1 MPELPEVETTRLGF
15 VHAIRHARI
24 HSVHL
29 GKPLRWPLGCAPSA
43 LAGLCVQNVRRR
55 SKYLL
60 LDLGQEIIE
69 AEKANAPMSAAKP
82 ACAHQRAA
90 GMLII
95 HLGMSGSLRFTPTP
109 AAATLSANA
118 ATAFST
124 SLDAPTPLARHE
136 HFGMHTSQGTLRLT
150 DPRRFGAVVYAPQ
163 GEADPMAQKLLQH
176 LGPEPLSAA
185 FTPTHLHH
193 NLRKRRIAVKQAIMD
208 ARVVVGV
215 GNIYASEALF
225 HAGIRPDTP
234 ACRIGPTRATR
245 LHAAIVKVLNAALR
259 AGGSSL
265 RNYTSPDGKAGYFQL
280 ETRVYG
286 RTGQPCT
293 SCGKTIVMLRLGQR
307 SCFFCPSC
315 QKR

>member
-15 VHAIRHARI
+15 VHAIRQARI
-24 HSVHL
+24 RSVRL
-29 GKPLRWPLGCAPSA
+29 GKPLRWPLGCSPET
-43 LAGLCVQNVRRR
+43 LAGLCIQDVRRR

-60 LDLGQEIIE
+60 FDLTDRPQPASGSPLHRNDA
-69 AEKANAPMSAAKP
+69 AEPHP
-82 ACAHQRAA
+82 A

-95 HLGMSGSLRFTPTP
+95 HLGMSGSLRFDPLGTADCPP
-109 AAATLSANA
+109 AA
-118 ATAFST
+118 
-124 SLDAPTPLARHE
+124 PARHE
-136 HFGMHTSQGTLRLT
+136 HLTMHTSQGILRLT

-163 GEADPMAQKLLQH
+163 GAADPAACKLLNH

-185 FTPTHLHH
+185 FTPAYLHH
-193 NLRKRRIAVKQAIMD
+193 CLRRRRAAVKQVIMD

-225 HAGIRPDTP
+225 HAGIRPDTA
-234 ACRIGPTRATR
+234 ACRIGLTRATR
-245 LHAAIVKVLNAALR
+245 LHAAIIRVLNAALR

-265 RNYTSPDGKAGYFQL
+265 RDYTGADGKAGYFQL

-286 RTGQPCT
+286 RTGQTCT
-293 SCGKTIVMLRLGQR
+293 TCGKTITMLRLGQR
-307 SCFFCPSC
+307 SCFFCPGC